1 MCNQDHCLD
10 FDDIAALYR
19 LLPRSDITSGEA
31 QRTRWSWRSHVPGGT
46 EAKLTNGNL
55 EDKPDAVIKYL
66 VKSLT
71 QQPILGKARLKPTRD
86 LTVATY
92 FPFA

>member
-1 MCNQDHCLD
+1 
-10 FDDIAALYR
+10 
-19 LLPRSDITSGEA
+19 
-31 QRTRWSWRSHVPGGT
+31 
-46 EAKLTNGNL
+46 L

-71 QQPILGKARLKPTRD
+71 QQPILGKARLRPTRD